1 MHNLDP
7 NPRIVSENSH
17 KDKNLQMIQFLLNRV
32 YNQLSILII
41 DDTIQTFTTSI
52 FKIFESIS
60 ESEQQRQIV
69 KALKKKLVVDWFRL
83 PWLKFLMRAGNLPRR
98 VGEINWTPTLHTEQ
112 QFNSLTQ
119 LIEVQLKVIEWTSMN
134 LGELYTPNFGN

>member
-41 DDTIQTFTTSI
+41 DDTIETFTTSI

-69 KALKKKLVVDWFRL
+69 KALKKTSG
-83 PWLKFLMRAGNLPRR
+83 WL
-98 VGEINWTPTLHTEQ
+98 I
-112 QFNSLTQ
+112 SLT
-119 LIEVQLKVIEWTSMN
+119 LIEVLDEGWESAEEGRRN
-134 LGELYTPNFGN
+134 